1 MLHTKFQGYQKKVFL
16 RFFIKYGHGGQLGFS
31 FPHPMET
38 PYEIW
43 LQLAHSF
50 LRRCLKSV
58 DDRQMMDGKTTEAY
72 LSYKLTT
79 EPSAGEL
86 KKKKKDILR
95 FFKNIIVTRTVIIV
109 QESEAINDPWNR
121 IFDGLSIM
129 SAT

>member
-1 MLHTKFQGYQKKVFL
+1 MGRQPRVIIWTNLVVLEHPMLHTKFQGYQKKVFL

-86 KKKKKDILR
+86 KKKKKKRHI
-95 FFKNIIVTRTVIIV
+95 TV
-109 QESEAINDPWNR
+109 
-121 IFDGLSIM
+121 L
-129 SAT
+129 